1 MRININNRDEVRM
14 MKQSHIG
21 SVAIALLLAGCGGLE
36 APDLIL
42 HNAKVFT
49 ASGEPEWTQ
58 ALAVAGDRIV
68 EIGSSE
74 AVLALAG
81 PSTRIIDVEGRVIV
95 PGFNDAHLH
104 TGSYRIK
111 REIVQFGDGPPDPTL
126 DEVIDSLRAAAAR
139 TPVDTWLWVP
149 VGGTVFADPRTES
162 SRLTEAVPDHPVV
175 LQGWAGHG
183 RVLNAAAERQVEPLI
198 AERWPRSPRP
208 PEGASRKG
216 VRHGYDG
223 FRVDAALQREPDSV
237 LAAEF
242 DQAQAE
248 ALAWGI
254 TSIQMI
260 AYPTDE
266 QSAAAALER
275 VGPRLRWSFIRMPMD
290 PNAPA
295 GPTDQPSSE
304 GAVLFS
310 AGGVKV
316 LLDGSPV
323 ERMALLRGVYADV
336 PDDWSG
342 MTYMSFEQLR
352 AVVARSVDTG
362 EQLAVHAVGDGAV
375 SLLFRTLQQHDGIDW
390 SSRRVRLEHG
400 DGVAEDLLEVA
411 RALGIVVVQNPTH
424 FSLTE
429 LLDQRMGQ
437 VGRSGWQPMHSLV
450 RAGVPVALGS
460 DGPVNP
466 FVNIM
471 FAVLHP
477 VDPAEALSVEEAVIA
492 YTRGSAY
499 AQFAE
504 SEKGTLEPGR
514 LADLAVL
521 SQDIFE
527 IAPDQLPATTSLL
540 TLVGGSIAQAKPPF
554 SVR

>member
-149 VGGTVFADPRTES
+149 VGGTVFADPRTAS

-183 RVLNAAAERQVEPLI
+183 RVLNAVAARQVEPLI

-208 PEGASRKG
+208 PEGASREG

-237 LAAEF
+237 VAAGF

-254 TSIQMI
+254 TSIQMM

-295 GPTDQPSSE
+295 GSTGQPGSE
-304 GAVLFS
+304 GSGLFS

-316 LLDGSPV
+316 LLDGSPI
-323 ERMALLRGVYADV
+323 ERMALLRRAYADV
-336 PDDWSG
+336 PDDWRG
-342 MTYMSFEQLR
+342 MTYMSLEQLR
-352 AVVARSVDTG
+352 AVVARSVDIG
-362 EQLAVHAVGDGAV
+362 EQLAVHATGDGAV
-375 SLLFRTLQQHDGIDW
+375 SLLFRTLQEHDEVDW
-390 SSRRVRLEHG
+390 PSRRVRLEHG
-400 DGVAEDLLEVA
+400 DGLAEDLLEVA

-429 LLDQRMGQ
+429 LFDQRMGQ

>member
-1 MRININNRDEVRM
+1 MTKRCR
-14 MKQSHIG
+14 IG
-21 SVAIALLLAGCGGLE
+21 SVVFALLLAGCASFE

-49 ASGEPEWTQ
+49 ASGEPEWAQ

-74 AVLALAG
+74 AMLALAG
-81 PSTRIIDVEGRVIV
+81 PNTRIVDVGGRVIV
-95 PGFNDAHLH
+95 PGFNDAHFH
-104 TGSYRIK
+104 TGFYRVE
-111 REIVQFGDGPPDPTL
+111 REILQVGGSPPDPSL
-126 DEVIDSLRAAAAR
+126 DEVLDSLRAAAAR
-139 TPVDTWLWVP
+139 TPVGTWLWVP
-149 VGGTVFADPRTES
+149 VGATVFADPRTES
-162 SRLTEAVPDHPVV
+162 GRLTDAAPDHPVV

-183 RVLNAAAERQVEPLI
+183 RVLNAAAERKVEPLI

-208 PEGASRKG
+208 PEGASREG
-216 VRHGYDG
+216 LRHGYDG

-237 LAAEF
+237 MAVGF

-254 TSIQMI
+254 TSVQMM
-260 AYPTDE
+260 AFPTDD
-266 QSAAAALER
+266 QSAEAALER

-290 PNAPA
+290 PNAP
-295 GPTDQPSSE
+295 GRSTDRPGSESS
-304 GAVLFS
+304 ALLS

-316 LLDGSPV
+316 ILDGTPV
-323 ERMALLRGVYADV
+323 ERMALLRGAYADV
-336 PDDWSG
+336 SDDWRG
-342 MTYMSFEQLR
+342 GTYMDMEQLR
-352 AVVARSVDTG
+352 AVVARALETG
-362 EQLAVHAVGDGAV
+362 EQLAVHATGDGAV
-375 SLLFRTLQQHDGIDW
+375 ALLFAVLQEHDEVDW

-400 DGVAEDLLEVA
+400 DGVAEDLLETA
-411 RALGIVVVQNPTH
+411 RALGVVVVQNPSH
-424 FSLTE
+424 FSLAE
-429 LLDQRMGQ
+429 LFDQRMGK
-437 VGRSGWQPMHSLV
+437 VGRSGWQPMRSLV
-450 RAGVPVALGS
+450 RAGVPLALGS

-477 VDPAEALSVEEAVIA
+477 VNPAEALTVEETVIA

-504 SEKGTLEPGR
+504 SQKGTLQPGR

-540 TLVGGSIAQAKPPF
+540 TLVGGSIAHARPPF